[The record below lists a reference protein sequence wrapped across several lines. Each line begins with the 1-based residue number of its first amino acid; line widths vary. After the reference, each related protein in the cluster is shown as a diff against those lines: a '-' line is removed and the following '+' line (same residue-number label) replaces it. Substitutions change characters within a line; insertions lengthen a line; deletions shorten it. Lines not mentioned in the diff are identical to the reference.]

1 MKPTK
6 KQLERRKKSFS
17 FRGENRESWFY
28 IDSNVPHCSFHQKG
42 PNGTA
47 SVFGLRATQLIKALK
62 ACGYIAVFLMLIVTP
77 SYAAQVCT
85 DAQEFQFFA
94 LSHKAKS
101 AEIDNLSKQ
110 TKLYVANVANYK
122 EQNNLLKKEIGLLQE
137 SVTEQKKLS
146 ASCEVLIDEH
156 KKVLADALAALDEA
170 TRESWIEKG
179 AYLGTGFALG
189 VVARWGWMK
198 WVRR

>member
-6 KQLERRKKSFS
+6 KQLQRRGRSFK
-17 FRGENRESWFY
+17 FKFENRESWFY
-28 IDSNVPHCSFHQKG
+28 LSSDAVGCSFHQLTPTGKT
-42 PNGTA
+42 NI
-47 SVFGLRATQLIKALK
+47 FGVQVTQLIKALK
-62 ACGYIAVFLMLIVTP
+62 ACGYIALFLVAMATP

-85 DAQEFQFFA
+85 DAQEFQNFA
-94 LSHKAKS
+94 LAHKAKA

-110 TKLYVANVANYK
+110 IALYVANVKNYK
-122 EQNNLLKKEIGLLQE
+122 EQNGLLKKEIGLLQE
-137 SVTEQKKLS
+137 SVAEQKKL
-146 ASCEVLIDEH
+146 ATSCEVLIDEH
-156 KKVLADALAALDEA
+156 KKVLADALTALDEA
-170 TRESWIEKG
+170 TRESWIENG